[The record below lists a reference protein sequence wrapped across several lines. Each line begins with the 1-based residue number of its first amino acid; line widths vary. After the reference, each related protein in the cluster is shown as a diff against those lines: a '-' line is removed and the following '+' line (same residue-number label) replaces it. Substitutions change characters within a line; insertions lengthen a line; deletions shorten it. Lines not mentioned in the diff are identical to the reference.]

1 MVSAMSQ
8 RLSGKTVLITGASS
22 GIGKSTALEF
32 ARTSPGN
39 LKLILTARRI
49 DTLKQLAEE
58 IHEEFGSGAKVF
70 AVQLDISK
78 PDQVR
83 GFVSRLP
90 EEFQHIDVLVNNAYV
105 SRQEAVLLGA
115 DNSHT
120 AAW

>member
-1 MVSAMSQ
+1 MSQ

-22 GIGKSTALEF
+22 GIGKSTAFEL
-32 ARTSPGN
+32 ARTSPEN

-58 IHEEFGSGAKVF
+58 IHQEFGSGVKVL

-78 PDQVR
+78 PDQVC

-105 SRQEAVLLGA
+105 SRREVFLLDA
-115 DNSHT
+115 DKSHT

>member
-32 ARTSPGN
+32 ARTSPED

-49 DTLKQLAEE
+49 DSLKQLAEDIE
-58 IHEEFGSGAKVF
+58 KEVGGGVKVLP
-70 AVQLDISK
+70 VQLDISQ
-78 PDQVR
+78 PDQVH

-90 EEFQHIDVLVNNAYV
+90 SEFQQIDVLVNNAYV
-105 SRQEAVLLGA
+105 FRWKTLCSMLTSAK
-115 DNSHT
+115 
-120 AAW
+120 

>member
-22 GIGKSTALEF
+22 GIGKSTVLEF
-32 ARTSPGN
+32 ARTSPEN
-39 LKLILTARRI
+39 LKLIVTARRI

-58 IHEEFGSGAKVF
+58 INKEFGSGVKVL

-105 SRQEAVLLGA
+105 SRCKVPVHDA
-115 DNSHT
+115 DKSYT